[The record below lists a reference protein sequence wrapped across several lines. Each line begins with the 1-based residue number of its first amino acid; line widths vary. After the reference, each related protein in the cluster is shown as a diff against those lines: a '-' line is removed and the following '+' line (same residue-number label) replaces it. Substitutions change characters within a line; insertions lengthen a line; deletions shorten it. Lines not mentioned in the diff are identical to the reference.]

1 MRKKGSLAPGFLAAL
16 FILFSVITPVAGYDY
31 QGTGFEERLYDLLE
45 ESNSSVTVFYSSS
58 CSACKTVL
66 PEIKELAKE
75 YPELSFS
82 YYNIYLSDENRTIML
97 AFGEKYG
104 LDYPAYPV
112 VFTGDVTVL
121 EGKSKIERYL
131 GEVLE
136 AYEKGYIP
144 DTEYESS
151 IKSTASPT
159 ATAPADNGT
168 VPAKDND
175 KKISL
180 LLVIFAGLADGINPC
195 ALSVLAL
202 LLATLSNLES
212 RRKILIG
219 GLVYTS
225 AVFLFYILAG
235 LGILTIIDYS
245 GFSGIF
251 SIVAGIIAI
260 AAGIITFAGGVR
272 EETNFSP
279 GIPVSKKPA
288 IKKIIE
294 RTSIPAAFV
303 LGMMVGLFELPCTG
317 GIYIA
322 ILGLLSSQMTFYEG
336 LPYLLLYNLM
346 FVVPLIAII
355 LAVGFGLPP
364 ERVDNWR
371 DSNKKLLKIG
381 IGLILIAMGLYI
393 LSGYLF

>member
-1 MRKKGSLAPGFLAAL
+1 MKKKGGSIAPGILAAL
-16 FILFSVITPVAGYDY
+16 LILFTVILPVAGYDD
-31 QGTGFEERLYDLLE
+31 QGTDFEEKLNVLLE
-45 ESNSSVTVFYSSS
+45 ESNNSITVFYSSS
-58 CSACKTVL
+58 CSACKKVV
-66 PEIKELAKE
+66 PEVEELAKE
-75 YPELSFS
+75 YPELSFN
-82 YYNIYLSDENRTIML
+82 YFNIYQSDDNRTIML

-112 VFTGDVTVL
+112 VFTGDITVL
-121 EGKSKIERYL
+121 EGKSEIEHYL
-131 GEVLE
+131 RAVLE
-136 AYEKGYIP
+136 AYENGHIP
-144 DTEYESS
+144 DSTYEAS
-151 IKSTASPT
+151 IKSTTIP
-159 ATAPADNGT
+159 TAPAGNVT
-168 VPAKDND
+168 TPAKDND
-175 KKISL
+175 KNISL

-202 LLATLSNLES
+202 LLATLSNLGS
-212 RRKILIG
+212 RRRILIG

-251 SIVAGIIAI
+251 SVIAGIVAI
-260 AAGIITFAGGVR
+260 AAGFITFAGGVR
-272 EETNFSP
+272 DDANISP
-279 GIPVSKKPA
+279 GIPVSKKPT
-288 IKKIIE
+288 IKKIME
-294 RTSIPAAFV
+294 KTSIPAAFV

-346 FVVPLIAII
+346 FVVPLVAII
-355 LAVGFGLPP
+355 LAVGFGLSP
-364 ERVDNWR
+364 EKVDNWR

-393 LSGYLF
+393 LVGHLV